1 MTRTRNSSTSSHLS
15 LPQTQPTPRKSP
27 TESRNI
33 LSGRHP
39 VNIVAVYRPARNISC
54 DGPSA
59 LVPACPTKKRPTT
72 PPNEYLL
79 AGVLLPNVDGDYV
92 PRGDSGE
99 KKQKFLR
106 SLEWDN
112 GHFFLF
118 VFMVSYLSIPL
129 SFNKMVKNWKKK
141 DWLYPWFEPGCNFF
155 VCKPKV

>member
-15 LPQTQPTPRKSP
+15 FPQTQPTPQKSP
-27 TESRNI
+27 TESRNP

-39 VNIVAVYRPARNISC
+39 VKIVAVYRPARNISC

-59 LVPACPTKKRPTT
+59 RVPACPTKKRPTT

-106 SLEWDN
+106 SLELN
-112 GHFFLF
+112 NCCFLLF
-118 VFMVSYLSIPL
+118 VFIASRLSIYTFL
-129 SFNKMVKNWKKK
+129 
-141 DWLYPWFEPGCNFF
+141 LYIIR
-155 VCKPKV
+155 